1 MPARKRRH
9 FFYDHTG
16 GGGFRFAAPFFACD
30 AAAEKPSAVFKRCS
44 LLSGL
49 FRPPDTVSSMFL
61 SLVSALA
68 LLSSP
73 PSVPQEGP
81 ISTAAPTAEAADSQR
96 FREAVAYANPMPRGA
111 PEGDYPLVA
120 WCEALV
126 NGHVALGESLTNADP
141 LDQDII
147 RLGKLEA
154 VDFRAALQA
163 AEPRQNAAS
172 RAAAR
177 AAAAEASAKWAPLVD
192 QEEAVRSQA
201 FGLFFGLPGRCEHAA
216 RRLRD
221 NITTPPAT
229 PADVGLE

>member
-1 MPARKRRH
+1 M
-9 FFYDHTG
+9 
-16 GGGFRFAAPFFACD
+16 
-30 AAAEKPSAVFKRCS
+30 
-44 LLSGL
+44 L
-49 FRPPDTVSSMFL
+49 L
-61 SLVSALA
+61 SLVSALVIA
-68 LLSSP
+68 TQTQP
-73 PSVPQEGP
+73 APQDAGV
-81 ISTAAPTAEAADSQR
+81 ISTAPRDEAVETER

-111 PEGDYPLVA
+111 PESDYPLVA

-126 NGHVALGESLTNADP
+126 NGHVALGETLTNGDE
-141 LDQDII
+141 LDLDII

-154 VDFRAALQA
+154 ADFRAALDA

-172 RAAAR
+172 RAAAA
-177 AAAAEASAKWAPLVD
+177 AAAAEASAKWTPLVGQD
-192 QEEAVRSQA
+192 EAVRSQA

>member
-1 MPARKRRH
+1 M
-9 FFYDHTG
+9 
-16 GGGFRFAAPFFACD
+16 
-30 AAAEKPSAVFKRCS
+30 
-44 LLSGL
+44 L
-49 FRPPDTVSSMFL
+49 L
-61 SLVSALA
+61 SLVSALVIA
-68 LLSSP
+68 TQTP
-73 PSVPQEGP
+73 PAPQDAGV
-81 ISTAAPTAEAADSQR
+81 ISTAPRDEAVETER

-111 PEGDYPLVA
+111 PESDYPLVA

-126 NGHVALGESLTNADP
+126 NGHVALGETLTNGDE
-141 LDQDII
+141 LDLDII

-154 VDFRAALQA
+154 ADFRAALDA

-172 RAAAR
+172 RAAAA
-177 AAAAEASAKWAPLVD
+177 AAAAEASAKWTPLVGQD
-192 QEEAVRSQA
+192 EAVRSQA